1 MSNLNNMMKQAQQ
14 MQQDMAKAQG
24 ELAETELVYEGNG
37 VKVTVTGD
45 MAVKKVDIDQELVDS
60 KDKEMLEDVILVAIN
75 AALTSAREET
85 EKQMSGITGGLNIP
99 GLF

>member
-1 MSNLNNMMKQAQQ
+1 MSADLKKKETEMSNLNNMRKQAQQ

-45 MAVKKVDIDQELVDS
+45 MAVKKVEHTNSCLSIRIKYFDS
-60 KDKEMLEDVILVAIN
+60 TIKMACQWYKEKDKIN
-75 AALTSAREET
+75 RKYL
-85 EKQMSGITGGLNIP
+85 
-99 GLF
+99 